1 MDRELSKTA
10 ILKNRWRLLRRLTLI
25 IGVFGGAF
33 FLLRYLLKARM
44 VLEDFQ
50 VVTVERGVMENTIT
64 ASGLVVPAFEQQIN
78 APVNTEIKSVLLR
91 SGTRVEPGDLI
102 IELDEEFVRL
112 EFESI
117 NDELELKKNNIT
129 KLRLEFEKNLRELD
143 YENQIKALQLS
154 SLEAKLKDAR
164 RLKEIGGATQEEV
177 QQAELNLQIANLEK
191 KKLEN
196 DLNFR
201 KQTINSDRRNLELEV
216 MIQEKKLSELR
227 RKLKETS
234 VVAPRPGVIT
244 WLNEDIG
251 MKVSEGDPI
260 VRMADLESF
269 RVEASCSDRYASLVK
284 VGMPVKVR
292 INQSNLPGTIV
303 SILPAV
309 ENNTL
314 EFVVALEEANHKELR
329 PSMRVEVF
337 IISDRKE
344 QVLRVKNG
352 PVFTGAVQQ
361 PLFVI
366 RGDKAVMHSV
376 RIGLTNM
383 DYVELESGGLREGDR
398 VIISDMEDYDHL
410 ETIEL
415 R

>member
-1 MDRELSKTA
+1 MDRELSRTA
-10 ILKNRWRLLRRLTLI
+10 IRKNRWKLFSRLLLVL
-25 IGVFGGAF
+25 GFFGGALL
-33 FLLRYLLKARM
+33 LLRYLLKTRAL
-44 VLEDFQ
+44 LEDFQ
-50 VVTVERGVMENTIT
+50 VVAIERGDIENTIT

-91 SGTRVEPGDLI
+91 SGTQVEPGDRIL
-102 IELDEEFVRL
+102 ELDEEFVRL
-112 EFESI
+112 EYESI

-177 QQAELNLQIANLEK
+177 QQAELNLEIANLEK

-216 MIQEKKLSELR
+216 MIQEKKLAELR

-234 VVAPRPGVIT
+234 VMAPRPGVIT
-244 WLNEDIG
+244 WINEDIG
-251 MKVSEGDPI
+251 KKVNEGDPI

-284 VGMPVKVR
+284 IGMPVKVR
-292 INQSNLPGTIV
+292 INRTNLAGTIV

-314 EFVVALEEANHKELR
+314 EFVVALDEAGHRDLR

-344 QVLRVKNG
+344 RVLRVRNG
-352 PVFTGAVQQ
+352 PAFTGAAQQ

-366 RGDKAVMHSV
+366 RGQEAVKHSV

-383 DYVELESGGLREGDR
+383 DFVELEGGVLKEGDR
-398 VIISDMEDYDHL
+398 IIISDMEDYDHL
-410 ETIEL
+410 ESIQL
-415 R
+415 K